1 MGKCAYLSFKLKAAM
16 YPRFSPLTTRQQ
28 SPSYTHFPVYFI
40 METIK
45 LKRKITVII
54 GSGSRKY
61 IRLLHSKIGG
71 IFVRPYCESSVED
84 IDCPD
89 FEELVRREAEVLESY
104 AKRMSLRLNEPIMP
118 LSLLEDVDGPFINIL
133 RTLKRAYCLAKNE
146 RIVLFLEDG
155 DAGINALQQF
165 TVGRIIARAV
175 ESVNLY
181 VVANVNSIDY
191 LRGLTT
197 DDMAIY
203 VVMRDKNNEMVPIE
217 YVRRDIVPPFFEA
230 AALAISVSHPED

>member
-1 MGKCAYLSFKLKAAM
+1 
-16 YPRFSPLTTRQQ
+16 
-28 SPSYTHFPVYFI
+28 
-40 METIK
+40 MESIK
-45 LKRKITVII
+45 LKSKITLII
-54 GSGSRKY
+54 GSGARKY

-71 IFVRPYCESSVED
+71 IYVRPYCENSVED

-118 LSLLEDVDGPFINIL
+118 LSLLEDVDGPLINVL
-133 RTLKRAYCLAKNE
+133 RALKRAYCLAKNE
-146 RIVLFLEDG
+146 RIILFLEDG
-155 DAGINALQQF
+155 DAGLNALQQF
-165 TVGRIIARAV
+165 VIGHIIAKAV
-175 ESVNLY
+175 NSVNLY

-217 YVRRDIVPPFFEA
+217 YVRRDIVPPFFES
-230 AALAISVSHPED
+230 AALAIYSANPED